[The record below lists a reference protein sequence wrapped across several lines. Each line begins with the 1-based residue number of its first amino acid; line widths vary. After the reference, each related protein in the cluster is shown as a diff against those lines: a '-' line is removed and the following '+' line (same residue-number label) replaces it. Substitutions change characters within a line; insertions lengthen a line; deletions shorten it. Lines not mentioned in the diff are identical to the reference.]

1 MKKKKEEAP
10 TIEDEARRFLANVN
24 RDLEN
29 GFASD
34 GECKAFAEVLRICM
48 IAGLDGFSPRFRF
61 PC

>member
-1 MKKKKEEAP
+1 MKRKKEEAP
-10 TIEDEARRFLANVN
+10 TIEDEARRFLSNVN

-48 IAGLDGFSPRFRF
+48 IAELDGFSPKFSL

>member
-24 RDLEN
+24 QDLEN
-29 GFASD
+29 GSACD
-34 GECKAFAEVLRICM
+34 GECEAFAEVLRICM
-48 IAGLDGFSPRFRF
+48 IAGLDGFSPKFSL